1 MSSVVASS
9 FLAEFCFACSKLQR
23 RRAKRVL
30 SSATGRPDEVG
41 GFGVLFVQRAW
52 HCFVRSRKLRLVVS
66 LFDVDADDGMG

>member
-1 MSSVVASS
+1 M
-9 FLAEFCFACSKLQR
+9 
-23 RRAKRVL
+23 L